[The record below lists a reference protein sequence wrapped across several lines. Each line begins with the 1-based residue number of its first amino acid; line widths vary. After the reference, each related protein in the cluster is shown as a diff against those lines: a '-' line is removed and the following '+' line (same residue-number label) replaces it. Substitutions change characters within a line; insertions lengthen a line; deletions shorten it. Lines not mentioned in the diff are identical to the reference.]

1 MDPDDLIIIDYPPLF
16 EPSSSPSTPN
26 PSIDSD
32 DYFIKLNQAWEREV
46 KYRNDVIDLLWKM
59 QRKWEKYSGIG
70 SVIPGFSA
78 KSFVMGPDIQPIQPI
93 QSPHK
98 V

>member
-46 KYRNDVIDLLWKM
+46 KYRNDVINWLFEM
-59 QRKWEKYSGIG
+59 ERRWEKINKANVGFG
-70 SVIPGFSA
+70 SNE
-78 KSFVMGPDIQPIQPI
+78 SFVMKPDIQPIQQI
-93 QSPHK
+93 HK